1 MGKVMLILRHEFI
14 ETVTRR
20 SFLFVAVGLP
30 LIGALVFFGAGA
42 LSRSSP
48 ELISGAG
55 DGGETPGAAASRPT
69 GYVDLAGLVRALPP
83 DIPADSLQTYP
94 DEAAAASALAAGEIS
109 SYSVVPAD
117 YVATGQLLLV
127 KPDPNP
133 ITGDPQA
140 WRMRWVLLVNL
151 LGGDTTLAQRVFNP
165 MQVHATSLAPDTER
179 DPNSPLAFAVPYA
192 TLMIFYMVILMA
204 SSLLLNSINGEK
216 KNRVMEILMVS
227 ITPRE
232 MLAGKILGLGVAGL
246 LQTVI
251 WTVTGYA
258 VLRLGGQALSLP
270 AGFELPASILV
281 WGLVFFLLGYLVYS
295 SFMAGLGALAPSL
308 REASQAT
315 FVIIA
320 PLMIPL
326 FFINQLISEP
336 NGPLA
341 TAFSLFPLTAPIT
354 MMARLAAGDV
364 PWWQPPLAAVLLA
377 ITAYLAMR
385 AVAGMFRAQTLL
397 SGQEFSVARFFAA
410 LAGRT

>member
-1 MGKVMLILRHEFI
+1 LRHEFI

-42 LSRSSP
+42 LSRSAP
-48 ELISGAG
+48 EVLSGGNDAG
-55 DGGETPGAAASRPT
+55 GTAGEAGGQPA
-69 GYVDLAGLVRALPP
+69 GYVDLAGLIHALPE
-83 DIPADSLQTYP
+83 DIPAETLRSYP
-94 DEAAAASALAAGEIS
+94 DEAAAARALAVGEIS
-109 SYSVVPAD
+109 SYYVVPAD
-117 YVATGQLLLV
+117 YLASGQLLLV

-133 ITGDPQA
+133 IMGDPQA
-140 WRMRWVLLVNL
+140 WRMRWILLVNL
-151 LGGDTTLAQRVFNP
+151 LNGDAELAQRVFHP
-165 MQVHATSLAPDTER
+165 MDLHVTSLAPATDR

-204 SSLLLNSINGEK
+204 SSLLLNSIHGEK

-227 ITPRE
+227 ITPRQ

-258 VLRLGGQALSLP
+258 VLALGGQTLSLP
-270 AGFELPASILV
+270 AGFTLPASILA
-281 WGLVFFLLGYLVYS
+281 WGLVFFLLGYLVYA
-295 SFMAGLGALAPSL
+295 SFMAGLGALAPNL

-320 PLMIPL
+320 PLMVPL
-326 FFINQLISEP
+326 FFINQLLGEP

-341 TAFSLFPLTAPIT
+341 TALSLFPLTAPIT

-364 PWWQPPLAAVLLA
+364 PWWQPPLAAALLA

-397 SGQEFSVARFFAA
+397 SGQAFSVGRFFAA
-410 LAGRT
+410 LAGRS

>member
-1 MGKVMLILRHEFI
+1 MGKVLLILRHEFVM
-14 ETVTRR
+14 TVTRR
-20 SFLFVAVGLP
+20 SFLFVAVALP

-42 LSRSSP
+42 LSQSAP
-48 ELISGAG
+48 EVISGGG
-55 DGGETPGAAASRPT
+55 DAGAATGEAGSLPA
-69 GYVDLAGLVRALPP
+69 GYVDQAGLIRTLPE
-83 DIPADSLQTYP
+83 DIPAETLRAYP
-94 DEAAAASALAAGEIS
+94 DEAAAARALAAGEIS
-109 SYSVVPAD
+109 SYYVIPAD

-140 WRMRWVLLVNL
+140 WRMRWILLVNL
-151 LGGDTTLAQRVFNP
+151 LDGDTELAQRVFDP
-165 MQVHATSLAPDTER
+165 MDLHVTSLAPAAER
-179 DPNSPLAFAVPYA
+179 DPDSPLAFAVPYA

-227 ITPRE
+227 ITPRQ
-232 MLAGKILGLGVAGL
+232 MLAGKILGLGAAGL

-251 WTVTGYA
+251 WTVAGYT
-258 VLRLGGQALSLP
+258 VLTLGGQTLNLPPGFALP
-270 AGFELPASILV
+270 TSILI
-281 WGLVFFLLGYLVYS
+281 WGLVFFVLGYLVYA

-315 FVIIA
+315 FVIIS
-320 PLMIPL
+320 PLIVPL
-326 FFINQLISEP
+326 FFVNQLISEP

-341 TAFSLFPLTAPIT
+341 TVFSLFPLTAPIT

-364 PWWQPPLAAVLLA
+364 PWWQPPLAAALLA
-377 ITAYLAMR
+377 VTAYLAMR

-397 SGQEFSVARFFAA
+397 SGQAFSVARYFVA
-410 LAGRT
+410 LAGRG